1 VVVGWLTKLTV
12 TLAVLGV
19 LLFDATALLVG
30 RVQVADHADT
40 AAQAAADSWR
50 QLHSYQAALLAAQS
64 SAGSDEVV
72 PDSLV
77 VSADGSTTLGL
88 HRDLATLVFHHV
100 PQLAKLDSVT
110 ETGTARPPIG

>member
-1 VVVGWLTKLTV
+1 MVVGWLTKLTV

-19 LLFDATALLVG
+19 LLFDASTLLVG
-30 RVQVADHADT
+30 RVQVADQADT

-77 VSADGSTTLGL
+77 IAADGSTTLGL
-88 HRDLATLVFHHV
+88 HRDLATLVLHRIPRV
-100 PQLAKLDSVT
+100 AKLDSVI
-110 ETGTARPPIG
+110 ETGTARPPLS

>member
-19 LLFDATALLVG
+19 LLFDASALLVG

-50 QLHSYQAALLAAQS
+50 QQHSYQAALLAAQTN
-64 SAGSDEVV
+64 AGAYEVV

-77 VSADGSTTLGL
+77 ISANGATRLSL
-88 HRDLATLVFHHV
+88 HRDLAILVLRHI
-100 PQLAKLDSVT
+100 PRLAELASVT
-110 ETGTARPPIG
+110 ESGTAGPPLS

>member
-19 LLFDATALLVG
+19 LIFDASALLVG
-30 RVQVADHADT
+30 RVQVADNADG

-50 QLHSYQAALLAAQS
+50 NQHSYQAAVLAAQS

-72 PDSLV
+72 PRSLV
-77 VSADGSTTLGL
+77 ISADGATTLAV
-88 HRDLATLVFHHV
+88 HRDLTTLVLRHV
-100 PQLAKLDSVT
+100 PHLQKYASVT
-110 ETGTARPPIG
+110 ETGTARPPLN